1 MKQFKI
7 RPSRLARTALVV
19 ILIFAVQSFHV
30 TSVRPVMA
38 QGFALVVNSVGDE
51 PDANIGDG
59 RCDIDTN
66 QANGDQCTLRAAIQE
81 ANPTPAN
88 VINFNLPPN
97 STIVLNSELEGLS
110 GMSMNGPGSNNLT
123 IQRNTAPNTPQFRIF
138 TVTPPAVV
146 KMSGLT
152 ITNGHAPDATDFPS
166 GATGGGIHNLGTLEL
181 RDVVVI
187 GNRAGDGRKDTI
199 PGGSGGV
206 AGGIASQGPLAL
218 INCVI
223 TQNRAGDGGPNNIGG
238 GSGGVAAA
246 KGGTIINTI
255 ISNNVAGT
263 SGFNGGQGGGAGGLS
278 AGLETI
284 VVNSLITGNKAGRG
298 GEGSGFVGTQGGD
311 GGGILNSGRMTLI
324 NTTVSDNQAGEGG
337 MGTTATGLG
346 GFGGGIY
353 NSAFHQLTIAHSTI
367 TGNRTTGHF
376 GGSGGGISSPL
387 GVGTLKNTIVA
398 NNSVAT
404 GGAQDGKGPDLH
416 GNFTSQDYNLIE
428 DISSAN
434 IDGVTTHNIT
444 GVDPKLGPLF
454 NNGGPMPTHGLLPG
468 SPALDAGNNSNLELD
483 SVDLDGDG
491 NLIEPIPFDQ
501 RGTGFPRVLNGTV
514 DIGAFEGISLVL
526 PPIQLALTTSGPTVD
541 QLAAL
546 DAMLMLN
553 DPFPII
559 QTKNVLNRGPDLNT
573 RVVVFAANL
582 NLAPGETASSVIV
595 NLVDAANQNF
605 DLAAED
611 VRPVAG
617 VDLTQVIF
625 RLPSNLAIGTCT
637 VKLSAQ
643 GRVSNSGKISIISQ

>member
-7 RPSRLARTALVV
+7 RPSRLARTALVLL
-19 ILIFAVQSFHV
+19 LIFAAQLSQFSF
-30 TSVRPVMA
+30 VRPVTA

-51 PDANIGDG
+51 PDANVGDG
-59 RCDIDTN
+59 RCDTDAN

-81 ANPTPAN
+81 LNPTPAN
-88 VINFNLPPN
+88 VINFNLPPH

-110 GMSMNGPGSNNLT
+110 GVTMNGPGSSNLT

-138 TVTPPAVV
+138 TVTAPANV
-146 KMSGLT
+146 KITGLT

-181 RDVVVI
+181 RDIVVI

-206 AGGIASQGPLAL
+206 AGGIASQGPLTL

-255 ISNNVAGT
+255 ISNNVAGN

-284 VVNSLITGNKAGRG
+284 VVNSLIAGNKAGRG
-298 GEGSGFVGTQGGD
+298 GDGSAFGTQGGD
-311 GGGILNSGRMTLI
+311 GGGIHNTGRMTLI
-324 NTTVSDNQAGEGG
+324 NTTVSDNQAGDGG
-337 MGTTATGLG
+337 MSPNGGGLG

-353 NSAFHQLTIAHSTI
+353 NTSSQLIIANSTI
-367 TGNRTTGHF
+367 TGNKTNGHF
-376 GGSGGGISSPL
+376 GGSGGGIYCAVF
-387 GVGTLKNTIVA
+387 GVGILKNTIVA
-398 NNSVAT
+398 NNSVAK
-404 GGAQDGKGPDLH
+404 GGAQDGQGPDLN
-416 GNFTSQDYNLIE
+416 GNFTSEDYNLLE
-428 DISSAN
+428 DISTAS
-434 IDGVTTHNIT
+434 ISGVTTHNIT

-468 SPALDAGNNSNLELD
+468 SPALDAGNNSNLEQD

-491 NLIEPIPFDQ
+491 NVTEPVPFDQ

-514 DIGAFEGISLVL
+514 DIGAFEGLSLVL
-526 PPIQLALTTSGPTVD
+526 PPLQLALSSSGPTPD

-546 DAMLMLN
+546 DAMLMLS

-559 QTKNVLNRGPDLNT
+559 QTKNVLNQGPDRNT

-582 NLAPGETASSVIV
+582 TLAPGETASSVIV
-595 NLVDAANQNF
+595 NLIDAANQNF
-605 DLAAED
+605 DLPAED

-625 RLPSNLAIGTCT
+625 RLPSNLAIGMCT
-637 VKLSAQ
+637 VRLSAQ